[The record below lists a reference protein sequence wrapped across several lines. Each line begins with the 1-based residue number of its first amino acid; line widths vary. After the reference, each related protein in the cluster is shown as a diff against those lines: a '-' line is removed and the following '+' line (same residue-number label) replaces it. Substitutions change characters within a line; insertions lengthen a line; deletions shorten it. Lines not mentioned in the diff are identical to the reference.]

1 MTIPIKKIS
10 SFCKTGSGGTPS
22 RSNNAFF
29 ENGTIPWVKSG
40 ELKNRYITEVEEY
53 ITELAVEKSSAKL
66 VSKGSLLIAMYGA
79 TVGEVS
85 QLTFDATTNQAIC
98 NIQPDENVCD
108 VNYLYRFLEASKSY
122 LLSRRVGGGQP
133 NISQGVIKDLDV
145 PLPPLAEQ
153 RRIASILDQADEL
166 RQKRQQAIEKLDQLL
181 QATFIDMFG
190 DPVSNPKGWEVK
202 KLSEL
207 SIKIHSGNTPKG
219 GSENYVDQ
227 GIIFLRSQN
236 VWKNK
241 VILDDV
247 AYIDAETHSKM
258 MKSSVKHEDLLMT
271 KTGRINTENSSLG
284 RAAIYLGEDD
294 SANINGHV
302 YLIRIKDGFNK
313 YFILRI
319 LTLPDYYE
327 YIRSVCVGGI
337 DKRQLNKEHIENFPI
352 IQPPMELQNK
362 FSNIVQ
368 VIESQKP
375 KLLEQL
381 DLAENLFKTLQQKA
395 FNGTL

>member
-1 MTIPIKKIS
+1 MKKVRLGTLVKITSGFAFKSNLFNTDHNGLPLIRIRDVVRGYSNTYYEGEYKTEYLIKNSDALIGMDGEFNLALWKGGKALLNQRVCKIKS
-10 SFCKTGSGGTPS
+10 IDERLDQDYLIHFLPKALKDIEDKTPFVT
-22 RSNNAFF
+22 
-29 ENGTIPWVKSG
+29 VKH
-40 ELKNRYITEVEEY
+40 
-53 ITELAVEKSSAKL
+53 
-66 VSKGSLLIAMYGA
+66 
-79 TVGEVS
+79 
-85 QLTFDATTNQAIC
+85 
-98 NIQPDENVCD
+98 
-108 VNYLYRFLEASKSY
+108 
-122 LLSRRVGGGQP
+122 LSV
-133 NISQGVIKDLDV
+133 KDINSIEI

-153 RRIASILDQADEL
+153 RRIASILDQADKL

-190 DPVSNPKGWEVK
+190 DPVSNPKGWDVK
-202 KLSEL
+202 KLSDL
-207 SIKIHSGNTPKG
+207 STKIHSGNTPKG

-247 AYIDAETHSKM
+247 AYIDADTHANM

-302 YLIRIKDGFNK
+302 YLIRIKEGYNK

-362 FSNIVQ
+362 FSNIVEL
-368 VIESQKP
+368 IESQKP

-381 DLAENLFKTLQQKA
+381 TLQENLFKTLQNQA
-395 FNGTL
+395 FSGTL

>member
-1 MTIPIKKIS
+1 MTIPVKKIS
-10 SFCKTGSGGTPS
+10 TFCKTGSGGTPS

-53 ITELAVEKSSAKL
+53 ITDLAVEKSSAKL

-153 RRIASILDQADEL
+153 RRIASILDQADGL

-190 DPVSNPKGWEVK
+190 DPVSNPKGWDAK

-207 SIKIHSGNTPKG
+207 STKIHSGNTPKG
-219 GSENYVDQ
+219 GSENYVDK

-247 AYIDAETHSKM
+247 AYIDAETHAKM

-302 YLIRIKDGFNK
+302 YLIRIKGGFNK
-313 YFILRI
+313 FFILRI

-352 IQPPMELQNK
+352 IQPPIELQNK
-362 FSNIVQ
+362 FSDIVQ

-381 DLAENLFKTLQQKA
+381 VLAEDLFKTLQQKA
-395 FNGTL
+395 FSDTL

>member
-1 MTIPIKKIS
+1 MS
-10 SFCKTGSGGTPS
+10 D
-22 RSNNAFF
+22 
-29 ENGTIPWVKSG
+29 WV
-40 ELKNRYITEVEEY
+40 T
-53 ITELAVEKSSAKL
+53 AKL
-66 VSKGSLLIAMYGA
+66 KEVAKIVTGKTPQTSNREYYGGDIPFVSPADLNESILIETKTYLTSSGADQVYRVPKNTVLVSCIGNLGKLAITSKDVCFNQQINGLIFNEQKIFPKYGFYFA
-79 TVGEVS
+79 QTLKP
-85 QLTFDATTNQAIC
+85 QLEKASSSTTLPI
-98 NIQPDENVCD
+98 
-108 VNYLYRFLEASKSY
+108 VNKSRFSDLE
-122 LLSRRVGGGQP
+122 
-133 NISQGVIKDLDV
+133 IKY
-145 PLPPLAEQ
+145 PPLSEQ
-153 RRIASILDQADEL
+153 RRIASILDQADAL
-166 RQKRQQAIEKLDQLL
+166 RQKRQQAIQKLDQLL

-190 DPVSNPKGWEVK
+190 DPVSNPKGWDIK
-202 KLSEL
+202 KLKEL
-207 SIKIHSGNTPKG
+207 STKIHSGNTPKG
-219 GSENYVDQ
+219 GAENYVDQ
-227 GIIFLRSQN
+227 GIVFLRSQN

-241 VILDDV
+241 VILEDV
-247 AYIDAETHSKM
+247 AYIDAETHAKM

-284 RAAIYLGEDD
+284 RAAIYLGKDD

-362 FSNIVQ
+362 FSDIVQ

-375 KLLEQL
+375 KLVEQL
-381 DLAENLFKTLQQKA
+381 ELAENLFRTLQNQA

>member
-1 MTIPIKKIS
+1 MSVEKAKIS
-10 SFCKTGSGGTPS
+10 SLKLDVKQKFKSQCEKVWLLNLDQIEQHSGKVISKEYVSISEIGNSTHYFSKGTVLYSKLRPYL
-22 RSNNAFF
+22 NKVVIADEDGFA
-29 ENGTIPWVKSG
+29 T
-40 ELKNRYITEVEEY
+40 
-53 ITELAVEKSSAKL
+53 TELVPINCDVKKVDPEYLAYFLRSE
-66 VSKGSLLIAMYGA
+66 IF
-79 TVGEVS
+79 
-85 QLTFDATTNQAIC
+85 LTFAT
-98 NIQPDENVCD
+98 NV
-108 VNYLYRFLEASKSY
+108 VAGAKMPRMVMGEFWNYE
-122 LLSRRVGGGQP
+122 
-133 NISQGVIKDLDV
+133 I

-153 RRIASILDQADEL
+153 RRIASILDQADDL

-207 SIKIHSGNTPKG
+207 STKIHSGNTPKG